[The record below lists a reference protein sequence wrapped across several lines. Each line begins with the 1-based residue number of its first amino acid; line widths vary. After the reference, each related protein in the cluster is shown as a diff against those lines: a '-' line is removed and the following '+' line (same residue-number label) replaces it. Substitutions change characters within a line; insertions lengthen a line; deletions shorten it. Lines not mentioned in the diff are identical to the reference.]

1 MTRAQVVQ
9 AVNMLA
15 KLTEQMETVSRFNN
29 DISGSSVEQNALIQ
43 SIAKNMH
50 KIESFV
56 EELNKLSQDQLTE
69 SAEIKTLNGSV
80 SELMSSFKV

>member
-1 MTRAQVVQ
+1 
-9 AVNMLA
+9 MLA
-15 KLTEQMETVSRFNN
+15 KLTEQMKTVSRFNN
-29 DISGSSVEQNALIQ
+29 DISASSVEQNALIH
-43 SIAKNMH
+43 SIAKNMY

>member
-1 MTRAQVVQ
+1 
-9 AVNMLA
+9 
-15 KLTEQMETVSRFNN
+15 
-29 DISGSSVEQNALIQ
+29 
-43 SIAKNMH
+43 MH

>member
-1 MTRAQVVQ
+1 
-9 AVNMLA
+9 
-15 KLTEQMETVSRFNN
+15 RFNN
-29 DISGSSVEQNALIQ
+29 DISGSYVEQNALIQ

>member
-1 MTRAQVVQ
+1 MVQ

-29 DISGSSVEQNALIQ
+29 DISGSSVDQNALIQ

-56 EELNKLSQDQLTE
+56 EELNKLSQDQLTGT
-69 SAEIKTLNGSV
+69 AEIKTLNGSV
-80 SELMSSFKV
+80 NELMSIFKV